1 VLPNEYVINPV
12 TGEKETDVQTGM
24 MDKTSSWGPTWDG
37 RNKPDVSAPGSIISA
52 GNWYYERNAKG
63 AVGSYDIPGS
73 DAKETWKCA
82 SGTSQASPVVAGIVA
97 LWLQAKPDLTP
108 DDILNVIRKT
118 SKAIEPIPNKH
129 SGAGV
134 IDAYAGLLEVLG
146 LPTAIPELSLQQP
159 EGVKFR
165 MAAGRLYIDAVED
178 GTAVTIYN
186 LSGVSVYE
194 GAIGG
199 GSVSLEGLPQGVYV
213 VQIGK
218 QGSTLIRL

>member
-1 VLPNEYVINPV
+1 
-12 TGEKETDVQTGM
+12 
-24 MDKTSSWGPTWDG
+24 
-37 RNKPDVSAPGSIISA
+37 
-52 GNWYYERNAKG
+52 
-63 AVGSYDIPGS
+63 
-73 DAKETWKCA
+73 
-82 SGTSQASPVVAGIVA
+82 
-97 LWLQAKPDLTP
+97 
-108 DDILNVIRKT
+108 
-118 SKAIEPIPNKH
+118 
-129 SGAGV
+129 
-134 IDAYAGLLEVLG
+134 
-146 LPTAIPELSLQQP
+146 
-159 EGVKFR
+159 